1 MGRRLDLQTKLEALL
16 GTDKVYFQPPSNLAL
31 EYPCIIYK
39 RDPADTEFADNI
51 PYRVTDR
58 YMVTVI
64 DRDPDSDIPPKIA
77 GLPTSRHNRSFAKNQ
92 LNHDV
97 YVLYF

>member
-1 MGRRLDLQTKLEALL
+1 MGRRLDLQSALEALL

-39 RDPADTEFADNI
+39 RDPADTRFADNI
-51 PYRVTDR
+51 PYKVTER
-58 YMVTVI
+58 YMITVV
-64 DRDPDSDIPPKIA
+64 DRDPDSDIPAKVA
-77 GLPTSRHNRSFAKNQ
+77 SLPTSRHNRSFAKNQ

-97 YVLYF
+97 YLLYF